1 MEVLK
6 DTDNDLFLRIIKE
19 PVGKVFNFN
28 IKAKADS
35 YQDQMKVRYQVMRFV
50 KVDWVEGAKDML
62 AQIAAY

>member
-28 IKAKADS
+28 IKAKEDS
-35 YQDQMKVRYQVMRFV
+35 YQSGKLLTTSQVMNH
-50 KVDWVEGAKDML
+50 
-62 AQIAAY
+62 

>member
-6 DTDNDLFLRIIKE
+6 ESDSDLFNRIIKE

-35 YQDQMKVRYQVMRFV
+35 YQDQLKVRYQVMRFV
-50 KVDWVEGAKDML
+50 KVDYVEGAKEML